1 MEQRVMKQVLA
12 IALMFTLVAGLDPLL
27 ASQAPVVAGGVIQG
41 TLSGDSGPL
50 AGVTINIIDFD
61 AQVVRRTTRTGLDG
75 TFTTNNLTVGRY
87 FVQAV
92 SPSGAVLSTVIATLT
107 GDNTVATV
115 RMIATDGND
124 RRVVSGSAAKVGS
137 FRVIA
142 LTAAISAA
150 ATAAGV
156 AGIVG
161 TRDDASPSK

>member
-1 MEQRVMKQVLA
+1 MKQVLA
-12 IALMFTLVAGLDPLL
+12 IAMMFTLVPGLGPLL
-27 ASQAPVVAGGVIQG
+27 ASQAPVAAGGVIQG
-41 TLSGDSGPL
+41 TLSGNSGPL
-50 AGVTINIIDFD
+50 AGATINVIDFD
-61 AQVVRRTTRTGLDG
+61 GQVVRRTTRTGFDG
-75 TFTTNNLTVGRY
+75 TFSTNGLAIGRY

-92 SPSGAVLSTVIATLT
+92 STSGAVLSTVIATLT
-107 GDNTVATV
+107 GDNTTATV
-115 RMIATDGND
+115 MMTATDNND
-124 RRVVSGSAAKVGS
+124 RGAAIGSAAKVGS